1 MPDALTIGI
10 PYELFW
16 HLNPK
21 KLKPFQLAY
30 KKRQQE
36 LDAQMH
42 MWWGNY
48 GISALIY
55 AIEHCLAGNKAKS
68 QYVKES
74 ILSKLLENDGL
85 TQEEIDNR
93 EIQKMILAEE
103 MWIKNDIKR
112 GLKETII
119 K

>member
-1 MPDALTIGI
+1 
-10 PYELFW
+10 
-16 HLNPK
+16 
-21 KLKPFQLAY
+21 
-30 KKRQQE
+30 
-36 LDAQMH
+36 MH

-103 MWIKNDIKR
+103 MWIKNDKKR